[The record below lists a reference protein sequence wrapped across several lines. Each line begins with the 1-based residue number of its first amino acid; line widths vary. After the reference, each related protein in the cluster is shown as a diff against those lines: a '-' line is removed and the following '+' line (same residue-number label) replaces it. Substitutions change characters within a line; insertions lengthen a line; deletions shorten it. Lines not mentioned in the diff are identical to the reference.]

1 MSEDPLMPQATAG
14 AGLRFDPDRDDGPV
28 PSPCI
33 SVCELD
39 AQRQFCVGCLR
50 TLEEIRVWRGLDEAG
65 RRAIWRR
72 LRTEAAAAPTRS

>member
-1 MSEDPLMPQATAG
+1 MSEGLPVPPVAAG

-39 AQRQFCVGCLR
+39 AQRQFCVGFLR

-72 LRTEAAAAPTRS
+72 LRAEAAQVPTRS

>member
-39 AQRQFCVGCLR
+39 AQRRFCVGCLR
-50 TLEEIRVWRGLDEAG
+50 TLEEIGAWRGLDEAG

-72 LRTEAAAAPTRS
+72 LLRTEAASRS

>member
-1 MSEDPLMPQATAG
+1 MSESLPMSQATSG

-39 AQRQFCVGCLR
+39 AQRRFCIGCLR

-72 LRTEAAAAPTRS
+72 LRAEAAAAPTRS